1 MGIALADAAIDYGAS
16 VDLVLGPVNIIPQKS
31 SVKVTNVTTAE
42 TMATECI
49 ARFDKCD
56 IAILAAAVADFT
68 PIRVYEEKI
77 KNKDSELL
85 LELKPTRDIAMTLGM
100 QKRSSQILVGFALE
114 TDNELENAIEKL
126 RKKNLDIIVLN
137 SLKEEG
143 AGFGHNTNKITLI
156 DRDNNIDKFELKSK
170 EAAAM
175 DIGSI
180 MAARFKF
187 FLIAF
192 LILLPGII
200 DAQELN
206 CNIQI
211 SAQRIQ
217 GSNRQIFE
225 SMQRD
230 LYDFMNNTVWTNHV
244 FSYAERIDCNILINL
259 SDQLSADEFKGTIQI
274 QLSRPVFNT
283 TYKSTMLNF
292 IDNNFQFR
300 YVEFQPLE
308 FDPST
313 YRSSLVS
320 VLAYYTYM
328 ILGFDYDSFSPLG
341 GTEFFQMAEKI
352 VTTAQNAP
360 EPGWKPY
367 DGSRNRNRYWLVKN
381 VLDKE
386 YEGVRLFIYDYNIN
400 GLDKMESKIAE
411 ARTSMVESLKLI
423 QEVYRKKPDPF
434 MYLVQ
439 VIMDAKSDELIN
451 IFTEAFPEEK
461 SRVVQILTEID
472 PANKAKYEKI
482 NSANAQ

>member
-1 MGIALADAAIDYGAS
+1 
-16 VDLVLGPVNIIPQKS
+16 
-31 SVKVTNVTTAE
+31 
-42 TMATECI
+42 MAG
-49 ARFDKCD
+49 R
-56 IAILAAAVADFT
+56 
-68 PIRVYEEKI
+68 I
-77 KNKDSELL
+77 KYYF
-85 LELKPTRDIAMTLGM
+85 I
-100 QKRSSQILVGFALE
+100 
-114 TDNELENAIEKL
+114 
-126 RKKNLDIIVLN
+126 
-137 SLKEEG
+137 
-143 AGFGHNTNKITLI
+143 
-156 DRDNNIDKFELKSK
+156 
-170 EAAAM
+170 
-175 DIGSI
+175 
-180 MAARFKF
+180 
-187 FLIAF
+187 
-192 LILLPGII
+192 LILIILPGII
-200 DAQELN
+200 RAQELN

-225 SMQRD
+225 SMQKD
-230 LYDFMNNTVWTNHV
+230 LYEFMNNTVWTNHV

-283 TYKSTMLNF
+283 TYNSTMLNF
-292 IDNNFQFR
+292 IDNNFQFK

-308 FDPST
+308 FDPTT

-341 GTEFFQMAEKI
+341 GTEFYQMAEKI

-386 YEGVRLFIYDYNIN
+386 YEGVRQFLYDYNIN
-400 GLDKMESKIAE
+400 GLDKMESNIND

-423 QEVYRKKPDPF
+423 QDVYRKKPDPF

-451 IFTEAFPEEK
+451 IFSGAFPEEK
-461 SRVVQILTEID
+461 SRVIQILTEID

-482 NSANAQ
+482 TSADTP